1 MILFR
6 INKLFNY
13 DFELILRVLPC
24 LEELE
29 RAIEVYETKL
39 SVGEF
44 LKFYLGAQK
53 LISLLQSDCVL
64 TLDYFNELNIG
75 MKSF

>member
-1 MILFR
+1 M
-6 INKLFNY
+6 
-13 DFELILRVLPC
+13 LPC

-29 RAIEVYETKL
+29 RAIEVYETNF

-44 LKFYLGAQK
+44 LKLYLGAQK